1 MAQLSCVI
9 VTPEKT
15 ALDRQVDFLAVP
27 MYDGEMGIA
36 PGHSALMGRLGSGE
50 LRLRHG
56 GAEDR
61 YFLEG
66 GFIQVQHD
74 RVSILTDRLRP
85 LASLSH
91 AEAEKAL
98 HDAERLPGV
107 TDREFARRQDA
118 LRAAREAIRLSGQGA
133 GSRTATAHGDRH

>member
-1 MAQLSCVI
+1 MARLSCVI

-50 LRLRHG
+50 LRLRHDG
-56 GAEDR
+56 TTDS

-66 GFIQVQHD
+66 GFIQVQDD

-85 LASLSH
+85 LASLSR
-91 AEAEKAL
+91 AEGEKAL
-98 HDAERLPGV
+98 AAAEKLPSV
-107 TDREFARRQDA
+107 TDREFTRRQDA
-118 LRAAREAIRLSGQGA
+118 MHAAREAMRLAGQGGA
-133 GSRTATAHGDRH
+133 PRATAGHGDRH

>member
-50 LRLRHG
+50 LRLQHA
-56 GAEDR
+56 GATDS

-66 GFIQVQHD
+66 GFIQVQQD

-85 LASLSH
+85 LASLAH
-91 AEAEKAL
+91 AEAEAAL
-98 HDAERLPGV
+98 AAAEKLPAI

-118 LRAAREAIRLSGQGA
+118 MHAAREAMRLSGQGGQTRAA
-133 GSRTATAHGDRH
+133 GGHGDRH

>member
-1 MAQLSCVI
+1 MAQLACVI

-50 LRLRHG
+50 LRLRQ
-56 GAEDR
+56 GATTDT

-85 LASLSH
+85 LASLSR

-98 HDAERLPGV
+98 HDAQRLPAV
-107 TDREFARRQDA
+107 TDREFSRRQDA
-118 LRAAREAIRLSGQGA
+118 LRAAREALRLSGGSASGA
-133 GSRTATAHGDRH
+133 AAAHGDRH

>member
-56 GAEDR
+56 GVVDS

-66 GFIQVQHD
+66 GFIQVQQD

-85 LASLSH
+85 LASLNR
-91 AEAEKAL
+91 AEAEAAL
-98 HDAERLPGV
+98 AAAEKLPAI
-107 TDREFARRQDA
+107 TDREFSRRQDSTH
-118 LRAAREAIRLSGQGA
+118 AAREAIRLAGQGGSTRAA
-133 GSRTATAHGDRH
+133 GGHGDSH

>member
-50 LRLRHG
+50 LRLRPG
-56 GAEDR
+56 GATDS

-66 GFIQVQHD
+66 GFIQVQQD

-85 LASLSH
+85 LETITR
-91 AEAEKAL
+91 AEAEAAL
-98 HDAERLPGV
+98 AAAERLPAV
-107 TDREFARRQDA
+107 TDREFARRQA
-118 LRAAREAIRLSGQGA
+118 AMHAAREAMRLAGQG
-133 GSRTATAHGDRH
+133 GSARATVGHADRH

>member
-56 GAEDR
+56 GATDS

-66 GFIQVQHD
+66 GFIQVQQD

-85 LASLSH
+85 LASLSKTE
-91 AEAEKAL
+91 AATALAAAEK
-98 HDAERLPGV
+98 LPSV
-107 TDREFARRQDA
+107 TDREFSRRQDA
-118 LRAAREAIRLSGQGA
+118 LHAAREAKRLVEHGGASRAVAGQ
-133 GSRTATAHGDRH
+133 GDRH

>member
-50 LRLRHG
+50 LRLRHA
-56 GAEDR
+56 GATDS

-66 GFIQVQHD
+66 GFIQVQQD

-85 LASLSH
+85 LASLTP
-91 AEAEKAL
+91 AEAEAAL
-98 HDAERLPGV
+98 VAAKKLPAI

-118 LRAAREAIRLSGQGA
+118 MHAAREAMRLSGQG
-133 GSRTATAHGDRH
+133 GSARTGGGNHGNH